1 LENTGEGSSGATGF
15 LKFDSKGNI
24 ITGADGFSVKP
35 TIQLTPGGNVG
46 ADAFEFE
53 LNFEKLSMFADDSSV
68 KPTQID
74 GYPPGTLTSFSI
86 GADGILTGVYSNGR
100 QQPLGMVG
108 LAVFDNAAG
117 LQKAG
122 SNLFI
127 PSTNSGDFTRAF
139 KPGSEGSGSLNPG
152 TLEMSNVDLAQQF
165 TEMIVTQRGFQANS
179 RTMTASDEM
188 LQELT
193 NMKR

>member
-1 LENTGEGSSGATGF
+1 
-15 LKFDSKGNI
+15 
-24 ITGADGFSVKP
+24 
-35 TIQLTPGGNVG
+35 
-46 ADAFEFE
+46 
-53 LNFEKLSMFADDSSV
+53 MFADDSSV

-108 LAVFDNAAG
+108 LAVFDNAG

-127 PSTNSGDFTRAF
+127 QARTQAILQSIQARLRGFW
-139 KPGSEGSGSLNPG
+139 KPKSRNF
-152 TLEMSNVDLAQQF
+152 EMSNVVWHSNL
-165 TEMIVTQRGFQANS
+165 
-179 RTMTASDEM
+179 
-188 LQELT
+188 L
-193 NMKR
+193 K